1 MKLLDIR
8 RDEWL
13 PAAASFLYF
22 FFILSSY
29 YTVRPLRDALAVSGG
44 VESMQYLFTATFVCM
59 LAIVPLYG
67 WLTSR
72 LPRRKFLPIVYSF
85 FVLNLLLLH
94 WAFVAFPDS
103 VWLPRVF
110 FVWVSIFNLFVVPVF
125 WSFMADL
132 FAAGQARRLFG
143 AIAAGGSIGAIAGP
157 LLVSLLVDRVG
168 TAGLPLLSAALLVA
182 ALVCQFWLLRW
193 SRGRPVQATRPD
205 PEEAMGGS
213 IFAGFTLPFKYGYL
227 AAFCGIMF
235 LGTFSGSLLYFEQA
249 QVVAERYEGTESMT
263 GLFARLDLLANTLT
277 IVIQLLFTAGIVRWL
292 GLGLTLLLLP
302 ALALVGFG
310 VIAVTP
316 VLGVIAVIQA
326 LRRAVLFAINNPA
339 VGMLF
344 TVVGPQSRYKFKQ
357 FANTVVYRAGD
368 STGAWT
374 FTGMMASGGGLSAI
388 SIVGMV
394 AALLWA
400 VLALSLGRRYQ
411 DMLDG
416 KVVIP

>member
-13 PAAASFLYF
+13 PASASFLYF

-44 VESMQYLFTATFVCM
+44 VDSMQYLFTATFVCM

-85 FVLNLLLLH
+85 FVFNLLLLH
-94 WAFVAFPDS
+94 WAFVTFPDS

-143 AIAAGGSIGAIAGP
+143 AIAAGGSIGAITGP
-157 LLVSLLVDRVG
+157 LLVSLLVDRIG
-168 TAGLPLLSAALLVA
+168 TAGLPLLSAALLLL

-193 SRGRPVQATRPD
+193 SRGRPVQGTRPD

-249 QVVAERYEGTESMT
+249 QVVAERFEGTESMT

-374 FTGMMASGGGLSAI
+374 FTGMMATGGGLSAI
-388 SIVGMV
+388 SIVGMF
-394 AALLWA
+394 AALIWA

-411 DMLDG
+411 DMLEG
-416 KVVIP
+416 KMVIP